1 MLTEGWKAALGF
13 RGARSSLRR
22 RRFSARSVF
31 DRNISGVFIMSYSLI
46 DGFLSNPDIPAPSM
60 VERLFSCCDNCFL
73 PCRFYVSANSLSYNF
88 FFCDFLFLSFHFLE
102 KIRIHTTRLSLFFL
116 FRLQINQRGSKAHTR
131 TVD

>member
-13 RGARSSLRR
+13 RGAWSSFRR

-60 VERLFSCCDNCFL
+60 VERLFSFCDNCFL
-73 PCRFYVSANSLSYNF
+73 PCRFYVSANALSYNF
-88 FFCDFLFLSFHFLE
+88 FFCDFLFLSFRFLE